1 MDKINRIRLP
11 IDIMMTLVSIV
22 LMGGNYLFPSDIV
35 HEILGVALFVLWAV
49 HIALNRRWYASLAQA
64 SKLITSTNANDR
76 RSYGAIFR
84 GKYNPYRVMQ
94 TVINCCILICT
105 IFLMI
110 SGIILSNHLFT
121 FLNIQVGLGFARIAH
136 LLASHWYY
144 LFMSLHI
151 GMHVGM
157 IENKIKQKRKDSHP
171 EHNTSHP
178 EHNICHSGYNISH
191 PELVSGSFAE
201 EMPNQ
206 VRHDSS
212 SSLHDGSSSLHDGS
226 SSQQECHSRA
236 PTRES
241 PNTEIIGSSPIMTDG
256 ANPIMTLVG
265 KILLALVCLYGLY
278 AFIARGVW
286 KYLILQQQFF
296 FFDLER
302 GYILFAIDYISIII
316 LFATLSHLL
325 AKSLKKGKL

>member
-1 MDKINRIRLP
+1 MTKTQRLRMT
-11 IDIMMTLVSIV
+11 IDITMTILSII
-22 LMGGNYLFPSDIV
+22 LMGGNYLFPADLV
-35 HEILGVALFVLWAV
+35 HEILGVALFALWAV
-49 HIALNRRWYASLAQA
+49 HIALNRRW
-64 SKLITSTNANDR
+64 
-76 RSYGAIFR
+76 YGAIFR

-110 SGIILSNHLFT
+110 SGIILSNHIFT
-121 FLNIQVGLGFARIAH
+121 FLNIQSGLGFARLAH

-151 GMHVGM
+151 GLHVGM
-157 IENKIKQKRKDSHP
+157 IA
-171 EHNTSHP
+171 NTM
-178 EHNICHSGYNISH
+178 CH
-191 PELVSGSFAE
+191 PELVSGSHAE
-201 EMPNQ
+201 EMPKQ
-206 VRHDSS
+206 VRHDK
-212 SSLHDGSSSLHDGS
+212 L
-226 SSQQECHSRA
+226 R
-236 PTRES
+236 R
-241 PNTEIIGSSPIMTDG
+241 
-256 ANPIMTLVG
+256 
-265 KILLALVCLYGLY
+265 ILLALVCAYGIY

>member
-1 MDKINRIRLP
+1 MNKIRMSV
-11 IDIMMTLVSIV
+11 DITMTILSII
-22 LMGGNYLFPSDIV
+22 LMGGNYLFPADFV

-49 HIALNRRWYASLAQA
+49 HITLNRRW
-64 SKLITSTNANDR
+64 
-76 RSYGAIFR
+76 YGAIFR

-105 IFLMI
+105 LFLMI
-110 SGIILSNHLFT
+110 SGIILSNHIFT
-121 FLNIQVGLGFARIAH
+121 FLNIQGGLGFARIAH

-151 GMHVGM
+151 GLHVGM
-157 IENKIKQKRKDSHP
+157 IFGNKG
-171 EHNTSHP
+171 TSTSAGP
-178 EHNICHSGYNISH
+178 STGSGT
-191 PELVSGSFAE
+191 
-201 EMPNQ
+201 
-206 VRHDSS
+206 
-212 SSLHDGSSSLHDGS
+212 
-226 SSQQECHSRA
+226 
-236 PTRES
+236 TR
-241 PNTEIIGSSPIMTDG
+241 TAIIPR
-256 ANPIMTLVG
+256 
-265 KILLALVCLYGLY
+265 ILLALACLYGIY

-286 KYLILQQQFF
+286 KYLILRQQFF